1 MIFRT
6 TGFSWGLD
14 WGMRR
19 RLSQI
24 GAVLVLATLPAE
36 AGDGWGPTVTTT
48 TSGDVLQRVSQP
60 VPLPIWANPQVL
72 TAKAWSA
79 PPVVVEPTPEEF
91 SVSPGLDGDWSNI
104 ITGALPEQVGE
115 AAAKAKA
122 SARNSGEKIAVDAPH
137 DAASQAV
144 APRAPAVPA
153 APATTKAP
161 AASHAAEAAPAAAPS
176 SEQKAGGAPAVQPSG
191 EGHDVITKAAQ
202 ELPAD
207 ASPAQQ
213 YCFNTADSAA
223 DARFASQSK
232 QIKLMEAELEKR
244 VELLQQKTDEYKEWL
259 AKRDDFARKAHDK
272 LVGFYAKMKPD
283 AAALQLTAMDEEA
296 AAALLLKLEP
306 KAASLILAEIEP
318 TRAARIAAI
327 ISGAARVDR
336 RTKAP
341 AAQKGSAP
349 ASAPR
354 QSGSASPPPNA
365 RS

>member
-1 MIFRT
+1 MIFQT

-14 WGMRR
+14 GGVWR

-48 TSGDVLQRVSQP
+48 TRGDVLQRVSQP
-60 VPLPIWANPQVL
+60 VPLPVWANPQVL
-72 TAKAWSA
+72 TAKVWSA
-79 PPVVVEPTPEEF
+79 PPVVVEQTPEAF

-104 ITGALPEQVGE
+104 ITGALPEQAGE
-115 AAAKAKA
+115 AAAKG
-122 SARNSGEKIAVDAPH
+122 SNRNTGEKIAADAPH

-153 APATTKAP
+153 ALATTKAP
-161 AASHAAEAAPAAAPS
+161 AASHAAEASPAAAQPS
-176 SEQKAGGAPAVQPSG
+176 DQKAGGAPAVQPSG
-191 EGHDVITKAAQ
+191 EGQDVITKAAQ
-202 ELPAD
+202 ELPVD

-244 VELLQQKTDEYKEWL
+244 VELLQQKTEEYKEWL

-336 RTKAP
+336 RAKAP

-354 QSGSASPPPNA
+354 QGGAASPPPPNA